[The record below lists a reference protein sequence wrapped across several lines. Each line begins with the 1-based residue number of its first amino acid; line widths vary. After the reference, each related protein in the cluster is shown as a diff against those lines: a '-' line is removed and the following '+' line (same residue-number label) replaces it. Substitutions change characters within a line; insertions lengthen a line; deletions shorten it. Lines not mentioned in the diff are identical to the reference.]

1 MDREQSCKIVCT
13 QQIVQTMLKD
23 QRGSKY
29 TAQRTHRTYAPE
41 FKAEL
46 VAACQMPGASI
57 AALARQHE
65 MNANVLHRWLK
76 EHERRGC
83 HELVSRSRLGVAALA
98 RPAAAFISLTLPAPT
113 PAAKEQEIKVELCKG
128 ALLMVLTWPAG
139 AVAVAVAEFAS
150 WTAAIVK

>member
-1 MDREQSCKIVCT
+1 
-13 QQIVQTMLKD
+13 MLKD
-23 QRGSKY
+23 QRISKY
-29 TAQRTHRTYAPE
+29 KAQRTHRTYAPE

-76 EHERRGC
+76 EHERSGC
-83 HELVSRSRLGVAALA
+83 HELVSRSLLGVAALA
-98 RPAAAFISLTLPAPT
+98 RPAAAFIPLTLPAPT
-113 PAAKEQEIKVELCKG
+113 PAARQQEIKVELRKG
-128 ALLMVLTWPAG
+128 ALSMVVTWPSS
-139 AVAVAVAEFAS
+139 AVAEFAS